1 MDRAV
6 EDVAFE
12 MTAQSGR
19 PTKQE
24 VAPTNCSDSVE
35 EEVKGD
41 QVRKSEVR
49 GNTEGE
55 LRKEQP
61 PSSTPIPSR
70 WGTEQ

>member
-1 MDRAV
+1 MNRAF
-6 EDVAFE
+6 EEVAFQ

-55 LRKEQP
+55 L
-61 PSSTPIPSR
+61 
-70 WGTEQ
+70 